1 MKLTAFTDYGLRVL
15 IYLAA
20 EPDRRAAAAEIARAF
35 DISLNHL
42 AKVVRFLGQQGWVRT
57 VRGKGGGLELGQPA
71 EHIVVGAVVR
81 RSEGE
86 AQPAECFT
94 DPGRCALTRIC
105 RLRGVLR
112 RATQAFYAV
121 LDDATLAD
129 LTHNGRALAQALQID
144 VAPSV
149 GRSARH
155 V

>member
-1 MKLTAFTDYGLRVL
+1 MKLTTFTDYGLRVL

-20 EPDRRAAAAEIARAF
+20 EPDRRATAAEIARAF

-105 RLRGVLR
+105 RLRGVL
-112 RATQAFYAV
+112 AGAAEAFHAE
-121 LDDATLAD
+121 LDRHTLAD
-129 LTHNGRALAQALQID
+129 LVHGQPALGRVLRLAPVRA
-144 VAPSV
+144 A
-149 GRSARH
+149 GSAR
-155 V
+155 